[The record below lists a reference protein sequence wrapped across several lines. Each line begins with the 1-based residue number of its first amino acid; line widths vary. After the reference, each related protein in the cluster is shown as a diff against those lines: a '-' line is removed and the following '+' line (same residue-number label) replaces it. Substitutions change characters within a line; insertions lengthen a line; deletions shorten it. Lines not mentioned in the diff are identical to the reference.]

1 MSISIKS
8 YMISRKRNLPEM
20 ILSGTW
26 IRLGFGKEEQRKD
39 GRGAKRLSGKDFA
52 SSFEEIKRK

>member
-8 YMISRKRNLPEM
+8 YMISRNRNLPEM

-39 GRGAKRLSGKDFA
+39 GRGTKRLSGKVFA
-52 SSFEEIKRK
+52 SS

>member
-8 YMISRKRNLPEM
+8 CMISRKRNLPEM

-26 IRLGFGKEEQRKD
+26 IRLGSGKEEQRKD

-52 SSFEEIKRK
+52 SS